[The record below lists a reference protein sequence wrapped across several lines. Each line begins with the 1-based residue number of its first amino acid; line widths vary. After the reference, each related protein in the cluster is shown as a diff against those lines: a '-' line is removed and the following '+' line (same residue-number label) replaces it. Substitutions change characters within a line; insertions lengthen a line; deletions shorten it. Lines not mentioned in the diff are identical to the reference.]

1 MKLTIFLLLLVP
13 ALLRGQSSDNELV
26 SIKQLIPDI
35 VLDMRYSSSD
45 NFVGQKL
52 YSTDEALIAHVVA
65 RRLVL
70 VQDSLRSRGLGLKIY
85 DAYRP
90 RAVQYLMW
98 EIFPNPSYVADPNTG
113 SIHNRGAALD
123 VSLVNLSTGQELPMP
138 TVFDWFGPEA
148 GHGWTSGL
156 TAEQIANRGL
166 LRGVMESVGGFLSY
180 DAEWWHYT
188 YPPATTL
195 PLLDFQMK

>member
-1 MKLTIFLLLLVP
+1 MKCVFALLLLVP
-13 ALLRGQSSDNELV
+13 ALLYSQSSDHELV

-35 VLDMRYSSSD
+35 VLDIRYSSKD

-65 RRLVL
+65 KRLVL

-98 EIFPNPSYVADPNTG
+98 EIFPNPLFVADPSTG
-113 SIHNRGAALD
+113 SIHNRGAAVD
-123 VSLVNLSTGQELPMP
+123 VSLVNLSTGHELLMP
-138 TVFDWFGPEA
+138 TSFDWFGPEA
-148 GHGWTSGL
+148 AHSWTSGL
-156 TAEQIANRGL
+156 TAEQIANKAL
-166 LRGVMESVGGFLSY
+166 LKGVMESAGSFLSY
-180 DAEWWHYT
+180 EAEWWHYT
-188 YPPATTL
+188 YPPSTSL